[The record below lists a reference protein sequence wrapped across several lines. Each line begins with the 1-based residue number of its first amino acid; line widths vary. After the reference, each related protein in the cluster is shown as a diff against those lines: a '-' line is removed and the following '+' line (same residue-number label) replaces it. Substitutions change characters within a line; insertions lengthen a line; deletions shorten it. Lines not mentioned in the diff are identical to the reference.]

1 MEEIEAKG
9 ENKRLNSI
17 VAITVVFVSVFLA
30 MSKLKDDNLVRTMA
44 FVKSDSV
51 DVWNQYQAERIKLH
65 NDENALVALKLMR
78 VEDPAALAKAEARLE
93 NQMAKYKTE
102 SADLSAKAR
111 GADARYEALNYRHDQ
126 FDIEDGV
133 LSITLALTA
142 VAALT
147 EVVWLLWVAWGF
159 AGFGVLM
166 GLAGMFEWPIH
177 PEVLTRLLG

>member
-9 ENKRLNSI
+9 ENKKLNSI

-30 MSKLKDDNLVRTMA
+30 MSKLKDDNIVRTMS

-51 DVWNQYQAERIKLH
+51 DVWNEYQAERIKLH
-65 NDENALVALKLMR
+65 NDENALATLHLTR
-78 VEDPAALAKAEARLE
+78 GADPAALAKEEARLE
-93 NQMAKYKTE
+93 AQMAKYKTQ
-102 SADLSAKAR
+102 SADLAAKAK
-111 GADARYEALNYRHDQ
+111 ASDARYEALNYRHDQ

-147 EVVWLLWVAWGF
+147 EIVWLLWVGWGF
-159 AGFGVLM
+159 AGFGLLM
-166 GLAGMFEWPIH
+166 GLAGIFEWPIH
-177 PEVLTRLLG
+177 PEALTRLLG

>member
-1 MEEIEAKG
+1 MEDIEAKG

-30 MSKLKDDNLVRTMA
+30 MSKLKDDNIVHAIA
-44 FVKSDSV
+44 FVKSDSI
-51 DVWNQYQAERIKLH
+51 DVWNQYQAGRIKLH
-65 NDENALVALKLMR
+65 NDENALAALKLMR
-78 VEDPAALAKAEARLE
+78 AEDPAALANEEVRLE
-93 NQMAKYKTE
+93 KQMAKYKAE
-102 SADLSAKAR
+102 SADLFAKAR
-111 GADARYEALNYRHDQ
+111 GAEARYEALNSRHEQ
-126 FDIEDGV
+126 FDVEDGV

-147 EVVWLLWVAWGF
+147 EIVWLLWVGWAF